1 MDIML
6 EKWASGRGTLEFWRH
21 RDHWNIHEYVHAGPH
36 LVHTLESY
44 EIART
49 RLGSLLQ
56 HSDYKKVFDIS
67 TVEKQMEFQILKD
80 GKYVSVDGGDLL
92 TDLKQ

>member
-6 EKWASGRGTLEFWRH
+6 EKWSDGERRMELWRH
-21 RDHWNIHEYVHAGPH
+21 RDHWNIHEYVHAGPY

-44 EIART
+44 EMART

-56 HSDYKKVFDIS
+56 QSDYKKIFDIS

-80 GKYVSVDGGDLL
+80 GKYVSVDGGDLF
-92 TDLKQ
+92 TDLK